1 MKVRSPLLMPL
12 LMSEIARNN
21 NAQLVNLY
29 FIIDSGRFHFL
40 KFILEGYDNLA
51 ILSSIDGKRGVVRV
65 KTARESLK
73 ELMSVMSDISGD
85 IKKTTI

>member
-1 MKVRSPLLMPL
+1 MKVRSPPLMPL
-12 LMSEIARNN
+12 LMSEISINKK
-21 NAQLVNLY
+21 AQLVDLY

-65 KTARESLK
+65 KAARESLK
-73 ELMSVMSDISGD
+73 ELMCLMSDISGD

>member
-1 MKVRSPLLMPL
+1 MKVRSPLLIPL
-12 LMSEIARNN
+12 LMSEIAINKK
-21 NAQLVNLY
+21 AQLVDLY

-73 ELMSVMSDISGD
+73 ELMWVMSDISDG

>member
-1 MKVRSPLLMPL
+1 
-12 LMSEIARNN
+12 MSEIARNN

>member
-1 MKVRSPLLMPL
+1 MKVPSPPLTPL
-12 LMSEIARNN
+12 LMSDKAINKKV
-21 NAQLVNLY
+21 QLVDLY
-29 FIIDSGRFHFL
+29 FLIDSGRFHFL

-65 KTARESLK
+65 KAARESLT
-73 ELMSVMSDISGD
+73 ELMWVMSDISGD

>member
-1 MKVRSPLLMPL
+1 MKVPSPPSTPL
-12 LMSEIARNN
+12 LMSDKAINKKV
-21 NAQLVNLY
+21 QLVDLY

-65 KTARESLK
+65 KAARESVT
-73 ELMSVMSDISGD
+73 ELMWVMSDISGD